1 MDAGLDAFASADPLR
16 DEFEAEIQLA
26 AATGWHPASCHPF
39 FGNHFLF
46 VFWRSLFSS
55 FSSFFPTVCLSD
67 FY

>member
-46 VFWRSLFSS
+46 VFLEIIILEFFLF
-55 FSSFFPTVCLSD
+55 FSNCLSV
-67 FY
+67 